1 MGDSYMD
8 ALKRHRLVFKIV
20 PVIKLF
26 LKLRFNYKYDD
37 LREIEGPYLLL
48 ANHNLELDPA
58 FVGVAA
64 GKHLYFVASEH
75 ILRKGFGTWLL
86 MTFFKP
92 IIHQKGKQ
100 GMNTIKEMLKTLKD
114 GHSVCIFPEGNRS
127 FNGLTGEILPSIGKV
142 ARRSGAKLITYRIE
156 GGYLSQPRWS
166 TTLRKGKMQGRL
178 VKEYSVEELKA
189 MTDEQ
194 INKAIC
200 ADLYEDAY
208 ATQQKEK
215 IAFKGKKL
223 ALGMESTIFTCPDC
237 GSIGTLHSDDNHLY
251 CDCGFKAK
259 YDVYGELTDM
269 KGIKYTVIELDKMQ
283 CEALEERLSGCRG
296 DELLFVDNVTVYEI
310 ASDHT
315 LSGTY
320 EDRLAAYADHLE
332 IRGKKLAFNDVSGLA
347 IVSRNF
353 LIIHIKGEEGHLE
366 VKSDISFSA
375 LKYLYLYNA
384 KVKVQ

>member
-1 MGDSYMD
+1 MN

-20 PVIKLF
+20 PVIELF
-26 LKLRFNYKYDD
+26 LKCRFRYKYDD
-37 LREIEGPYLLL
+37 LRGIEGPYLLL

-92 IIHQKGKQ
+92 IIHQKGRQ

-127 FNGLTGEILPSIGKV
+127 FNGLTGDILPSIGKV
-142 ARRSGAKLITYRIE
+142 ARRSGAKLVTFRIE

-166 TTLRKGKMQGRL
+166 TTLRKGKMHGRL
-178 VKEYSVEELKA
+178 IREYSVEELKA

-194 INKAIC
+194 INEAIC
-200 ADLYEDAY
+200 TDLYEDAY

-223 ALGMESTIFTCPDC
+223 ALGMESAIFTCPDC
-237 GSIGTLHSDDNHLY
+237 GRIGTLHSDADHLY
-251 CDCGFKAK
+251 CDCGFNAK
-259 YDVYGELTDM
+259 YDVYGELTDAN
-269 KGIKYTVIELDKMQ
+269 GRKYTVTELDRMQ
-283 CEALEERLSGCRG
+283 REALEKCLAVCCG
-296 DELLFVDNVTVYEI
+296 DELLFEDNVTVYEI

-315 LSGTY
+315 LSGSH

-332 IRGKKLAFNDVSGLA
+332 ICGKKILFSDVQGLA

-353 LIIHIKGEEGHLE
+353 LIIHIKGEEGHMEL
-366 VKSDISFSA
+366 KSDISFSA
-375 LKYLYLYNA
+375 LKYLYLYNV